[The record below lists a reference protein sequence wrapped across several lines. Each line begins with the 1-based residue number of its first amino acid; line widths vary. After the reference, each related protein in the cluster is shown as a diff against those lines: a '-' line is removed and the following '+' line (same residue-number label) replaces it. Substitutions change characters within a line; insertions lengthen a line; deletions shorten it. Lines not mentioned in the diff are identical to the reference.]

1 MAIVIEAAVET
12 AMINAAANAWAD
24 SIDATSAGAYWL
36 YLANGTTEVATCR
49 GPATFFG
56 AAVAGVCTQASAAT
70 DTDATGNVA
79 AVTVFIARNGAD
91 GEVWRGSVGESGQ
104 DLNISDGTV
113 DTNVIIDTNAV
124 VTLTGITLTVTL
136 A

>member
-1 MAIVIEAAVET
+1 MAVTIAAAVET

-24 SIDATSAGAYWL
+24 SIDTGGAGAYWL
-36 YLANGTTEVATCR
+36 YLADGTTEVATCV

-70 DTDATGNVA
+70 DIAATGNVA
-79 AVTVFIARNGAD
+79 AVTNFKARNGA
-91 GEVWRGSVGESGQ
+91 GTEVWSGTVGESGA